1 MASPID
7 KGRAAVIIEKY
18 DGGKVDQNGTPK
30 MSNRYATVGRATKW
44 PGENGKGENVEIDL
58 DTIPLGLSG
67 PIKIYIFWDS
77 EKQDNQ
83 GQNNQ
88 QQNNQQGYSQQ
99 SRPPQQGY
107 GGPNG
112 YQNQPN
118 PQGYQG
124 Q

>member
-7 KGRAAVIIEKY
+7 KGRASVIVEKY
-18 DGGKVDQNGTPK
+18 DGGKLDQNNQPK

-44 PGENGKGENVEIDL
+44 PGENGRNESVEIDL
-58 DTIPLGLSG
+58 DTIPLGATG

-83 GQNNQ
+83 
-88 QQNNQQGYSQQ
+88 QQNNNQGQQQ
-99 SRPPQQGY
+99 PPQQGY

-118 PQGYQG
+118 PNNYNNG